1 MILFKKVL
9 PALVLFCTP
18 LGGFCQTDE
27 SSMDSL
33 LEQAIVIRINT
44 RLLSANGKASW
55 NFSVARVTIPGRPV
69 VVKLQGGNLQI
80 RLGITPYTDDTVENG
95 MILVTQDEIWI
106 TETPGK
112 QAKYLA
118 SLKSVKLV
126 MGETIHLYPLGVS
139 TMPPEKFNIELEIQ
153 IIPYKD
159 TIKTP
164 QNEQKSP
171 KEE

>member
-9 PALVLFCTP
+9 PALLLFCTP
-18 LGGFCQTDE
+18 FSGFCQDDE
-27 SSMDSL
+27 PSMDSL

-44 RLLSANGKASW
+44 RLLSANGKAGWS
-55 NFSVARVTIPGRPV
+55 FSGARVTIPGRPV
-69 VVKLQGGNLQI
+69 VVKLQGGNLQVK
-80 RLGITPYTDDTVENG
+80 LGITPYKDDTVENG

-118 SLKSVKLV
+118 SLKSIKLV
-126 MGETIHLYPLGVS
+126 MGETIHLYPLGIS

-153 IIPYKD
+153 IVPYKE
-159 TIKTP
+159 T
-164 QNEQKSP
+164 QKSQDKKQGPP
-171 KEE
+171 KEK